1 MHSPTRRYA
10 TALAISGALLVAGCS
25 SGGENDAG
33 DTGSDKELFLQPV
46 AAAGPDPFTD
56 STAKVTETPPPVTR
70 TPQPSPTQSAS
81 PSQAGVRSYQGST
94 PGLYGG
100 TQSVSSCD
108 VEQQVRFLTADQ
120 AKARAFAQVEG
131 ISQGDVPSWLR
142 GLTPVQL
149 RVDTRVTNHGYS
161 GGQPTSF
168 QSVLQAGSAVLVDNR
183 GLPRVRCA
191 CGNPLTPPAA
201 LHKDATHHGQP
212 WQGYHPA
219 NVIVV
224 KPSTTVIN
232 NITIIN
238 ITNNTWIER
247 PIGDDGDKDKI
258 VPPPTPT
265 PDPTDI
271 DPTDP
276 DDPTTDPP
284 TDDPTTEPD
293 DRTTDPDDPTTDPP
307 TDDPTGTDP
316 AESDSATPDGD
327 ETSDTPSPTDCP
339 TVSPTPTAPGAPTP
353 TIPAG
358 CPVPGPPCP
367 SRCRP
372 PTRRRGTAVPSR
384 TRTAARTRRTVRTSR
399 ACRRTRPRPTA
410 PVTRPGPTR
419 SRTPPMSSPVLTPR
433 SSRPSRSPSPADGPR
448 TPDFVLS
455 GGAPPAE
462 GGGRRKR
469 RGGVFDT

>member
-1 MHSPTRRYA
+1 MHSPTRRYV

-25 SGGENDAG
+25 SSGENDAG

-56 STAKVTETPPPVTR
+56 STSKVTETPPPVTR

-81 PSQAGVRSYQGST
+81 PSQAGIRTIQGST

-100 TQSVSSCD
+100 THSLSSCD
-108 VEQQVRFLTADQ
+108 VEQQVRFLTAEQ

-131 ISQGDVPSWLR
+131 IQQGEIASWLR

-149 RVDTRVTNHGYS
+149 RADTRVTNHGYS
-161 GGQPTSF
+161 AGAPTSF
-168 QSVLQAGSAVLVDNR
+168 QSVLQAGTAVLVDNR

-191 CGNPLTPPAA
+191 CGNPLTPPAE

-232 NITIIN
+232 NITIVN

-265 PDPTDI
+265 PDPTGPDI
-271 DPTDP
+271 DPTGP
-276 DDPTTDPP
+276 DDPSTSP
-284 TDDPTTEPD
+284 DDQTTEPD
-293 DRTTDPDDPTTDPP
+293 DQTTDPDDPTSEPP
-307 TDDPTGTDP
+307 TDEPTSTDP
-316 AESDSATPDGD
+316 DGSDSATPDGD
-327 ETSDTPSPTDCP
+327 ETGDSPSPTDCP

-358 CPVPGPPCP
+358 CPIPLPVPVPDTDTTAPDGGGDVTTPDGGQDQQQEPTDRTDIPSLPQEETVPEQTGPDTVPEVPDVEPGPDTPFIP
-367 SRCRP
+367 D
-372 PTRRRGTAVPSR
+372 PTEPES
-384 TRTAARTRRTVRTSR
+384 
-399 ACRRTRPRPTA
+399 
-410 PVTRPGPTR
+410 
-419 SRTPPMSSPVLTPR
+419 
-433 SSRPSRSPSPADGPR
+433 
-448 TPDFVLS
+448 FS
-455 GGAPPAE
+455 G
-462 GGGRRKR
+462 
-469 RGGVFDT
+469 

>member
-1 MHSPTRRYA
+1 MHSPTRRYV

-161 GGQPTSF
+161 GGQATSF

-212 WQGYHPA
+212 WQGYHPT

-276 DDPTTDPP
+276 DDPTTEPP
-284 TDDPTTEPD
+284 TDDP
-293 DRTTDPDDPTTDPP
+293 TTDPDDPTTDPDDP

-358 CPVPGPPCP
+358 CPIPLPVPVPDTDTPAPDGGDVTQPDGGENPPQEPTDRTDIPSLPQDETVPDGPGDQTGPDTVPDAPDVEPGPDTPFIP
-367 SRCRP
+367 D
-372 PTRRRGTAVPSR
+372 PTLPESFTG
-384 TRTAARTRRTVRTSR
+384 
-399 ACRRTRPRPTA
+399 
-410 PVTRPGPTR
+410 
-419 SRTPPMSSPVLTPR
+419 
-433 SSRPSRSPSPADGPR
+433 
-448 TPDFVLS
+448 
-455 GGAPPAE
+455 
-462 GGGRRKR
+462 
-469 RGGVFDT
+469 